1 MIDVGNLHQNSRIS
15 AAVDSGDDFL
25 FLYITAR
32 PDIYCVVLY
41 LYIELS
47 LPL

>member
-15 AAVDSGDDFL
+15 AAVDSRDDFL

-32 PDIYCVVLY
+32 SDIYCVVLY
-41 LYIELS
+41 LYIELP